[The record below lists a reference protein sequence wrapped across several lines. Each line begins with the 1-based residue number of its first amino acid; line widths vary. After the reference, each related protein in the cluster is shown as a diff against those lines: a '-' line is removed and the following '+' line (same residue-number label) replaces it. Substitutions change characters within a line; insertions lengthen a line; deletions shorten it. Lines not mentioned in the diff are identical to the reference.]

1 MNPKGIYTCTP
12 EVSTGEEA
20 MKKYTADMKAKCDTN
35 GDGVIDKKE
44 F

>member
-1 MNPKGIYTCTP
+1 MNPKDASASE
-12 EVSTGEEA
+12 EV